1 MVMYKTFLNQNSKS
15 ITFHL
20 LLPLHLLIIF
30 VPPTPQ
36 KQQQRTKRKNK
47 QTGVLQFPKRVLNTP
62 LIAPDPYTLQSQGG
76 YEGLSLKEKKRG
88 GNYCKPASLKTRT
101 G

>member
-20 LLPLHLLIIF
+20 LLPLHLLVIF
-30 VPPTPQ
+30 VTPPHK

-47 QTGVLQFPKRVLNTP
+47 QTGVLQFSKRVLTPP

-76 YEGLSLKEKKRG
+76 YEGVSLKEKRG
-88 GNYCKPASLKTRT
+88 PASLKTRT

>member
-20 LLPLHLLIIF
+20 LLPLHLLVIF
-30 VPPTPQ
+30 VTPPPKKTT
-36 KQQQRTKRKNK
+36 TKDKKKK
-47 QTGVLQFPKRVLNTP
+47 QTGVLQFSKRVLTPP

-76 YEGLSLKEKKRG
+76 YEGVSLKEKRG
-88 GNYCKPASLKTRT
+88 PASLKTRT

>member
-20 LLPLHLLIIF
+20 LLPLHLLVIF
-30 VPPTPQ
+30 VPPPPQ
-36 KQQQRTKRKNK
+36 KTTTKDKKKK
-47 QTGVLQFPKRVLNTP
+47 QTNRCASIFKKSFNPPP

-76 YEGLSLKEKKRG
+76 YEGASLKLKRG
-88 GNYCKPASLKTRT
+88 PASLKTRT

>member
-20 LLPLHLLIIF
+20 LLPLHLLIIL
-30 VPPTPQ
+30 VPPPHTHTQNNNKGQ
-36 KQQQRTKRKNK
+36 KENKQTNK
-47 QTGVLQFPKRVLNTP
+47 QTGVLQFSKRVLKPP

-76 YEGLSLKEKKRG
+76 YEGVSLKEKRG
-88 GNYCKPASLKTRT
+88 KKLL
-101 G
+101 